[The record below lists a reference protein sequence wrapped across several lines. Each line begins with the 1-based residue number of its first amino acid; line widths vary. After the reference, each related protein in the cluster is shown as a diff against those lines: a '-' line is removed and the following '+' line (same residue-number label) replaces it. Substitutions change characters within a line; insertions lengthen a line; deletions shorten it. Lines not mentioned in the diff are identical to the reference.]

1 MSLEDI
7 LVDLMVDETL
17 FLLIVRV
24 EPDLTVGVGGVKG
37 FEEREIGY
45 GEIRCL
51 VETYLSE
58 GDFLQ
63 KCC

>member
-1 MSLEDI
+1 MDPGDI

-37 FEEREIGY
+37 FEKREIVDMG
-45 GEIRCL
+45 
-51 VETYLSE
+51 
-58 GDFLQ
+58 
-63 KCC
+63 K